1 MFRKHRVLVLIFV
14 GLALVSANNASA
26 QSRNVRDSI
35 ITTGFFAASYGYF
48 IPGGDLAERFGDN
61 STIGAFGGYKSKRNH
76 FITGEWNYIF
86 GYQVKENGILDS
98 IKTSGGFV
106 IDQEGKMADLRIF
119 ERGFTAHVQFGHLF
133 PINGISP
140 NKNSGILLTC
150 GIGMLQH
157 KIRIYDNG
165 GRSPQLT
172 GEYLKGY
179 DRLTSGVSFS
189 QFIGYW
195 YMSNSRYFN
204 AYFGFEAYQGI
215 TKSRRSWDY
224 DLMRADTRIRT
235 DLLYGARVGFV
246 IPIYRRG
253 RGEYI

>member
-1 MFRKHRVLVLIFV
+1 MERKQGFSALWLMLLFLICAAD
-14 GLALVSANNASA
+14 GNA

-35 ITTGFFAASYGYF
+35 VSTGFITASYGHF

-61 STIGAFGGYKSKRNH
+61 SAIGALGGYKSANNN
-76 FITGEWNYIF
+76 FFCAEWNYLF
-86 GYQVKENGILDS
+86 GYKVKENGILDS
-98 IKTSGGFV
+98 LKTSGNFI
-106 IDQEGKMADLRIF
+106 IDAEGKTADIRIF

-133 PINGISP
+133 PIKGISP
-140 NKNSGILLTC
+140 NQNSGILVTG

-165 GRSPQLT
+165 GRTPQLS
-172 GEYLKGY
+172 GDYLKGY

-195 YMSNSRYFN
+195 YMSNSRYLNF
-204 AYFGFEAYQGI
+204 YFGFEAYQGI

-224 DLMRADTRIRT
+224 DLMRADTRTRT
-235 DLLYGARVGFV
+235 DLLWGARAGFV

>member
-1 MFRKHRVLVLIFV
+1 M
-14 GLALVSANNASA
+14 LVSANSLRA
-26 QSRNVRDSI
+26 QSRNVKDSV
-35 ITTGFFAASYGYF
+35 ITTGFIAATYGFF
-48 IPGGDLAERFGDN
+48 IPGGDLADRFGDN
-61 STIGAFGGYKSKRNH
+61 STIGAFGGYKSKRNN
-76 FITGEWNYIF
+76 FFAAEWNYIF
-86 GYQVKENGILDS
+86 GYKVKEDGILDS

-106 IDQEGKMADLRIF
+106 IDQEGKIADLRIF

-133 PINGISP
+133 PIKGISP
-140 NKNSGILLTC
+140 NKNSGILVTC
-150 GIGMLQH
+150 GVGMIQH

-165 GRSPQLT
+165 GRSPQLR

-195 YMSNSRYFN
+195 YMSNSRYLN

-224 DLMRADTRIRT
+224 DLMRADTRTRT